1 MTPDYSMIPV
11 RSIDSPEAMIAAIRY
26 FGILPFFRCGIPGW
40 SVEELTAPGC
50 WFSEDEA
57 SFLGPWDWK
66 IDAVREGDI
75 AYGKFLGG
83 KAAFATVT
91 WYRELMNWRRSQPR
105 WRMALGERY
114 KATTQSD
121 KLMKILA
128 PLALDAIRTAGGL
141 EMKELRTICA
151 QRIASAQLKT
161 ISAHYRPMLA
171 PTVKKN
177 VMDSVIQFL
186 QMGTWTVIGD
196 FERVYRGP
204 ELTYRG
210 WQRAS
215 NTTPDE
221 LFAVPILPT
230 TQHPPVSDPSVP
242 DPSVPDPSVS
252 GLSVSDLPASGL
264 SASGSTA
271 PASFSSSTAPRSYP
285 GLSAPHP
292 LSGSSAPNTL
302 VGQDCLAIKSTPEVS
317 REKIIAHIR
326 EFFPLA
332 EQKVLERLI

>member
-1 MTPDYSMIPV
+1 MNSVHPLPSV
-11 RSIDSPEAMIAAIRY
+11 RPIDSPEAMVAAIRY
-26 FGILPFFRCGIPGW
+26 FGVLPFFRCGIPGW

-50 WFSEDEA
+50 WFSDEEDT
-57 SFLGPWDWK
+57 FLGPWDWK

-105 WRMALGERY
+105 WRMAIGERY

-121 KLMKILA
+121 KLMKVLA
-128 PLALDAIRTAGGL
+128 PLALDAIRAAGGL

-151 QRIASAQLKT
+151 QKITPAQLKT
-161 ISAHYRPMLA
+161 LVARYRPMLT
-171 PTVKKN
+171 PVVKKN

-204 ELTYRG
+204 DLTYRG

-215 NTTPDE
+215 NTTPDD
-221 LFAVPILPT
+221 LFAVPVLPFASSSQPAAPT
-230 TQHPPVSDPSVP
+230 
-242 DPSVPDPSVS
+242 
-252 GLSVSDLPASGL
+252 PASPL
-264 SASGSTA
+264 SAATPFTTA
-271 PASFSSSTAPRSYP
+271 LTPAASRSK
-285 GLSAPHP
+285 L
-292 LSGSSAPNTL
+292 
-302 VGQDCLAIKSTPEVS
+302 
-317 REKIIAHIR
+317 IAHIR
-326 EFFPLA
+326 DFFPA
-332 EQKVLERLI
+332 ADPSVLEKLF